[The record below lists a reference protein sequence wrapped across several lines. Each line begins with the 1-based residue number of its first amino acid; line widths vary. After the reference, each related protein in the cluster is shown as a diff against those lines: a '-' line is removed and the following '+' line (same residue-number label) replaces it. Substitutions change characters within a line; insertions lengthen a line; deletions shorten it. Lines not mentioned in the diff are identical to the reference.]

1 MIGLVADWIGP
12 INTYILVF
20 VLAGAV
26 QLALWL
32 TATSFAQICVFSIVF
47 GLVSSLCPIRC
58 QAGLTVKVAPG
69 FIGLIP
75 QIVVQLFGPTN
86 LASNVGMVLLFLG
99 PPNMLN
105 GPIGGALYDASGKT
119 TLKWVIVTAGVLQM
133 SGGTIAM
140 YGAWNFRQAT
150 LSEADDQPSSRR
162 VAVSWTWYE
171 ELDGKCSL
179 LHTPCLPP
187 PFLPLPKLTLLCVP
201 HSLPQTCIIYMTVH
215 EHFAAIQSDIALPI
229 HPPTLSTTT
238 IPPPRS
244 LHFLSLC
251 LAVLYTY
258 Y

>member
-47 GLVSSLCPIRC
+47 GLVSSLSPIRC
-58 QAGLTVKVAPG
+58 QAGLTAKVAPG

-140 YGAWNFRQAT
+140 YGAWNFRHAT
-150 LSEADDQPSSRR
+150 LSEADNQPSSRR

-171 ELDGKCSL
+171 DLDGKRSL
-179 LHTPCLPP
+179 LHTPCLPLLFS
-187 PFLPLPKLTLLCVP
+187 PFPSSP
-201 HSLPQTCIIYMTVH
+201 SSAY
-215 EHFAAIQSDIALPI
+215 
-229 HPPTLSTTT
+229 PTPS
-238 IPPPRS
+238 PRP
-244 LHFLSLC
+244 
-251 LAVLYTY
+251 A
-258 Y
+258 